1 MFLPVTMRTERIQA
15 LKAALAKPVLED
27 KEVRIPLG
35 IADVDASLQG
45 GLLKGALHEVYAA
58 SGHEAT
64 ATGFVAGLAAR
75 VANGKPVLW
84 IRQDFA
90 GLEFGEIAATGL
102 LELGIDPSKFL
113 ILRVAHAEDA
123 LRAASDAL
131 TCAALG
137 AVVME
142 VVGEHKVLD
151 LKASR
156 RLTLGAAET
165 NVTALMLRF
174 NAMPDAS
181 SAETRWQIRAAR
193 SNPDDDNWGMP
204 RFDAELV
211 RNRHGRTG
219 HWVMEWNCDEAI
231 FREPADRGAVVSAPF
246 DRPAAAAMESE
257 KRHAFA

>member
-1 MFLPVTMRTERIQA
+1 MHAEKIASLR
-15 LKAALAKPVLED
+15 AALARPRLEN
-27 KEVRIPLG
+27 RQAYQSLG
-35 IADVDASLQG
+35 HAEVDACLNG
-45 GLLKGALHEVYAA
+45 GLARGALHEVFAKI
-58 SGHEAT
+58 GHEAS
-64 ATGFVAGLAAR
+64 ATGFAAGLAAR
-75 VANGKPVLW
+75 VAKGKPILW

-131 TCAALG
+131 TCTALG

-165 NVTALMLRF
+165 NVTAFLLRF
-174 NAMPDAS
+174 NAVPDAS
-181 SAETRWQIRAAR
+181 SAETRWTIRGAR
-193 SNPDDDNWGMP
+193 SNAQDENWGMP

-231 FREPADRGAVVSAPF
+231 FCQPADRGAVVSAPF

-257 KRHAFA
+257 ERRAFA

>member
-1 MFLPVTMRTERIQA
+1 MPASPETIAQLRA
-15 LKAALAKPVLED
+15 KLSKATLDGPEKHA
-27 KEVRIPLG
+27 RIPLG
-35 IADVDASLQG
+35 FAEADRALHG
-45 GLLKGALHEVYAA
+45 GLVRGALHEVFSIA
-58 SGHEAT
+58 GHEAT

-75 VANGKPVLW
+75 VANGKPILW

-102 LELGIDPSKFL
+102 LELGIDPSRFL

-131 TCAALG
+131 SCASLG

-142 VVGEHKVLD
+142 VGGEHKVFD

-174 NAMPDAS
+174 NAVADAS
-181 SAETRWQIRAAR
+181 SDETRWQVRAAR
-193 SNPDDDNWGMP
+193 SNEQDENWGMP
-204 RFDAELV
+204 R
-211 RNRHGRTG
+211 
-219 HWVMEWNCDEAI
+219 
-231 FREPADRGAVVSAPF
+231 
-246 DRPAAAAMESE
+246 
-257 KRHAFA
+257 

>member
-1 MFLPVTMRTERIQA
+1 MFSMVMMRTEQIQA
-15 LKAALAKPVLED
+15 LKAALAKPSLE
-27 KEVRIPLG
+27 EREIRIPTG
-35 IADVDASLQG
+35 VAEVDTSLHG
-45 GLLKGALHEVYAA
+45 GVRKGALHEVYAA
-58 SGHEAT
+58 AGHEAA

-75 VANGKPVLW
+75 VAIGKPILW

-90 GLEFGEIAATGL
+90 GIEFGEIAATGL
-102 LELGIDPSKFL
+102 LELGIDPAKFL

-131 TCAALG
+131 TCAVLG
-137 AVVME
+137 AVIVE

-165 NVTALMLRF
+165 NVPAFLLRF

-193 SNPDDDNWGMP
+193 SNEQEEHWGMP
-204 RFDAELV
+204 RFDAELL
-211 RNRHGRTG
+211 RNRRGRTG
-219 HWVMEWNCDEAI
+219 HWVMEWNCDERV
-231 FREPADRGAVVSAPF
+231 FCQPADRGAVVSAPF

-257 KRHAFA
+257 ERRAFA